1 MSILKKGDT
10 IGFAATSSG
19 LEGRDPTPAI
29 NYFENVLNL
38 KVKQAPNL
46 SKAYRYMAGT
56 DEERAQALL
65 EMYQDKEIKAIFTIR
80 GAGGS
85 SRMLSLLNYDL
96 INQNPKP
103 LFGLSDVTSVQN
115 AIIAKTNNACFTG
128 FLPLYNI
135 SDSGINEEM
144 AHHLKAT
151 LFEDKHF
158 IQSGEAVIEGETEG
172 NIIGGCLRSF
182 LYLAGTKYMPDFKDK
197 ILLLEDK
204 GEKTFN
210 VDLMFNQ
217 LKQQKNFDKLK
228 GIILGQFTNCPIV
241 DDFDGTIEDDINDFI
256 KDLRIPVIK
265 NFNYGHIQNSHIIP
279 LGLPVKLRATNYV
292 CSLTW

>member
-1 MSILKKGDT
+1 
-10 IGFAATSSG
+10 
-19 LEGRDPTPAI
+19 
-29 NYFENVLNL
+29 
-38 KVKQAPNL
+38 
-46 SKAYRYMAGT
+46 
-56 DEERAQALL
+56 
-65 EMYQDKEIKAIFTIR
+65 
-80 GAGGS
+80 
-85 SRMLSLLNYDL
+85 
-96 INQNPKP
+96 
-103 LFGLSDVTSVQN
+103 
-115 AIIAKTNNACFTG
+115 
-128 FLPLYNI
+128 
-135 SDSGINEEM
+135 
-144 AHHLKAT
+144 
-151 LFEDKHF
+151 
-158 IQSGEAVIEGETEG
+158 
-172 NIIGGCLRSF
+172 
-182 LYLAGTKYMPDFKDK
+182 MPDFKDK